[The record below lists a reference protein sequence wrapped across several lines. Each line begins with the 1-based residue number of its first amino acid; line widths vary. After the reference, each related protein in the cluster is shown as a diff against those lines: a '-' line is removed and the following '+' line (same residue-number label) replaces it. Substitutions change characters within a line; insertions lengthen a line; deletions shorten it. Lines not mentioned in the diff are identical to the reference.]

1 MNTLTGGK
9 AKKQAGLGNIDSRL
23 AEIRDATTALFYPPD
38 KMVVITFLFLYLEI
52 LYGCL
57 YMDNQTLED
66 TSSEA
71 YQTNTLNSFI
81 SEFDQIKIK
90 IKGQYF
96 YKNYADLLGL
106 SKSDPQDP
114 LITDIESIFSER
126 LAIDGFNSV
135 GTGQEKIRGLMEDI
149 QVLEQEIGRRFS
161 LGLDQENLSPVG
173 RFIVGTFLLIYLELF
188 SLSVLD
194 QEQKK
199 ESSSMRVSKSSLLVT
214 AITQEYFYAQ
224 RDKLLTGS
232 LKTEFDEYFQ
242 DQIGGAEAIKKTEQ
256 KIFLCLKPLMPF

>member
-9 AKKQAGLGNIDSRL
+9 SKKQAGLGNIDSRL

-57 YMDNQTLED
+57 YMDKRTLED
-66 TSSEA
+66 TSSKA
-71 YQTNTLNSFI
+71 YQTNTSNSFI
-81 SEFDQIKIK
+81 SEFDQIKDK
-90 IKGQYF
+90 IQGQYF
-96 YKNYADLLGL
+96 YEKYADLLGL
-106 SKSDPQDP
+106 SKGNPKDP
-114 LITDIESIFSER
+114 LITDIESIFSET
-126 LAIDGFNSV
+126 LATDISV
-135 GTGQEKIRGLMEDI
+135 NVGNDQVKIQELMEDI

-194 QEQKK
+194 QGQET
-199 ESSSMRVSKSSLLVT
+199 ESSSMRAPKSSLLVT

-232 LKTEFDEYFQ
+232 LKTEFDKYFQ
-242 DQIGGAEAIKKTEQ
+242 EQAGEANSIQDTEQ

>member
-9 AKKQAGLGNIDSRL
+9 SKKQAGLGNIDSRL

-57 YMDNQTLED
+57 YMDKRTLED
-66 TSSEA
+66 TSSQA
-71 YQTNTLNSFI
+71 YQTNTSNSFI
-81 SEFDQIKIK
+81 SEFNQIKIK
-90 IKGQYF
+90 IKDQYF
-96 YKNYADLLGL
+96 YKSYADLLGL
-106 SKSDPQDP
+106 SNPEDP
-114 LITDIESIFSER
+114 LIKDIESIFSNT
-126 LAIDGFNSV
+126 LAIDDSHNVSAV
-135 GTGQEKIRGLMEDI
+135 LDLIQELMKEI
-149 QVLEQEIGRRFS
+149 KVLEQEIGRRFS

-188 SLSVLD
+188 SLSVADSGL
-194 QEQKK
+194 QANV
-199 ESSSMRVSKSSLLVT
+199 ESSSMRASRSSLLVT

-232 LKTEFDEYFQ
+232 LKTEFDKYFQ
-242 DQIGGAEAIKKTEQ
+242 EPKGEANSIQDTEQ

>member
-66 TSSEA
+66 RKSD
-71 YQTNTLNSFI
+71 YNQTNTLNSFT
-81 SEFDQIKIK
+81 SEFDQIKLK
-90 IKGQYF
+90 IAEQYF

-106 SKSDPQDP
+106 SKGNLKDP
-114 LITDIESIFSER
+114 LITDIESIFSKT
-126 LAIDGFNSV
+126 LVTDSSV
-135 GTGQEKIRGLMEDI
+135 NVGNAQVKIQGLMEDI

-188 SLSVLD
+188 SLYVLD
-194 QEQKK
+194 EGQKK

-242 DQIGGAEAIKKTEQ
+242 TQIGGAEAIKKTEQ